1 MSAFPRPQFLC
12 RAKRA
17 LRFPEK
23 TGTIGDVFEVRAFA
37 RGNASSARE
46 ESPDTAGQDSPRK
59 RGRRAQSAS
68 TDSVTENRPPARKR
82 VGKGEK
88 ARQELTAP
96 EATREAGQTQSG
108 ARQNRRAGGPSDARG
123 YAAPPQGGAAG
134 TRFRGMNAAAETRE
148 RSRGTESGLQRLE
161 DFSLFQ
167 VSAFPRRSFIRR
179 RRTRRRRAR
188 RSVPGD
194 PAGVETRAAYS
205 LLAGTAE
212 KGFS

>member
-123 YAAPPQGGAAG
+123 YAAPPQGGG
-134 TRFRGMNAAAETRE
+134 RGNAVQRNECG
-148 RSRGTESGLQRLE
+148 RGNAR
-161 DFSLFQ
+161 
-167 VSAFPRRSFIRR
+167 AFPRHGIRLTAPRRLFPFSCIGVPAAILYPPPDATTTGAAFCAGRS
-179 RRTRRRRAR
+179 
-188 RSVPGD
+188 
-194 PAGVETRAAYS
+194 AGVETRSAHS